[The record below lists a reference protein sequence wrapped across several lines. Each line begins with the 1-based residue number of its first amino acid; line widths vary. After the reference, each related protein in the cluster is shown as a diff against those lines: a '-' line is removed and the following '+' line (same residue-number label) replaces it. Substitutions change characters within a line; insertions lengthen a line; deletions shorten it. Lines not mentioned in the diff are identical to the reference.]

1 MDELKRIGIKSFD
14 ELTITDDFMF
24 GVVMGDPKNLKPLI
38 EYILGVKIA
47 RIEYP
52 ERQKTIEVNPDRKGV
67 RLDVYCED
75 DEKTVYAIEIQTSD
89 EKNLPKRIRYYR
101 DMIDINILDKGMNYK
116 ELRKSFVIFICTFDY
131 FKKDRYMY
139 TFLSQCQE
147 DGDLYLNDET
157 TSIVLNV
164 NGTIGE
170 IDEELKGALRY
181 MAGQAP
187 SGAYAETLDA
197 AVKEARINKKWRRD
211 YMSIALKFQEYE
223 EIGEARGIE
232 IGEARGKEIGEARG
246 KEIGALATT
255 VSLVRNNKG
264 KASEEQI
271 ITFLGVNPKQY
282 RQISEAIEDNPDM
295 NDWEIAETILA
306 ENA

>member
-1 MDELKRIGIKSFD
+1 MGELKRYGIKTFD

-24 GVVMGDPKNLKPLI
+24 GRVMSDPKNLKPLL
-38 EYILGVKIA
+38 ELILHVKIA

-52 ERQKTIEVNPDRKGV
+52 ERQKTIETSPDHKGV

-75 DEKTVYAIEIQTSD
+75 DGKTVYAIEIQTSD

-101 DMIDINILDKGMNYK
+101 DMIDINILDKGADYI
-116 ELRKSFVIFICTFDY
+116 ELKKSFVIFICTFDY

-147 DGDLYLNDET
+147 DGRLYLDDET

-164 NGTIGE
+164 NGTVGD

-187 SGAYAETLDA
+187 SGSYAETLAA
-197 AVKEARINKKWRRD
+197 AVKEARTNEKWRRD
-211 YMSIALKFQEYE
+211 YVSIALKFKEYE
-223 EIGEARGIE
+223 KIGMKIGEE
-232 IGEARGKEIGEARG
+232 RGKKIGS
-246 KEIGALATT
+246 LANT
-255 VSLVRNNKG
+255 VSGIRNNKEE
-264 KASEEQI
+264 ATEEQI
-271 ITFLGVNPKQY
+271 IKFLRLDKVLY
-282 RQISEAIEDNPDM
+282 RKISEMIDANPDM
-295 NDWEIAETILA
+295 SDWEIAETILA
-306 ENA
+306 DDEFND

>member
-1 MDELKRIGIKSFD
+1 MAEMKRNNIKSFE

-52 ERQKTIEVNPDRKGV
+52 ERQKTIEANPDRKGV

-181 MAGQAP
+181 MAGQVP
-187 SGAYAETLDA
+187 SGTYAKTLDA
-197 AVKEARINKKWRRD
+197 AVKEARSNKKWKRD
-211 YMSIALKFQEYE
+211 YMSIAIQLLEHE
-223 EIGEARGIE
+223 
-232 IGEARGKEIGEARG
+232 EIGEARG
-246 KEIGALATT
+246 KEIGALATK
-255 VSLVRNNKG
+255 VSQVKQSKG
-264 KASEEQI
+264 KATEDII
-271 ITFLGVNPKQY
+271 ITVLGMDKEQY
-282 RQISEAIEDNPDM
+282 RRISDAIEDNPDM
-295 NDWEIAETILA
+295 NDWEIAETIIA
-306 ENA
+306 DGK

>member
-1 MDELKRIGIKSFD
+1 MDGLKRIGVKSFD

-52 ERQKTIEVNPDRKGV
+52 ERQKTIEANPDRKGV

-101 DMIDINILDKGMNYK
+101 DMIDINILDKGTNYK
-116 ELRKSFVIFICTFDY
+116 ELKKSFVIFICTFDY

-187 SGAYAETLDA
+187 SGTYAKTLDA
-197 AVKEARINKKWRRD
+197 AVKEARVNEKWRRD

-223 EIGEARGIE
+223 EIGEARG
-232 IGEARGKEIGEARG
+232 
-246 KEIGALATT
+246 KEIGALATK
-255 VSLVRNNKG
+255 VSQVKQSKG
-264 KASEEQI
+264 KATEDII
-271 ITFLGVNPKQY
+271 ITVLGMDKEQY
-282 RQISEAIEDNPDM
+282 RRISEAIEDNPNM

>member
-1 MDELKRIGIKSFD
+1 MAEMKRNNIKSFE

-52 ERQKTIEVNPDRKGV
+52 ERQKTIEANPDCKGV

-181 MAGQAP
+181 MAGQVP
-187 SGAYAETLDA
+187 SGTYAKTLDA
-197 AVKEARINKKWRRD
+197 AVKEARSNKKWKRD
-211 YMSIALKFQEYE
+211 YMSIAIQLLEHE
-223 EIGEARGIE
+223 
-232 IGEARGKEIGEARG
+232 EIGEARG
-246 KEIGALATT
+246 KEIGALATK
-255 VSLVRNNKG
+255 VSQVKQSKG
-264 KASEEQI
+264 KATEDII
-271 ITFLGVNPKQY
+271 ITVLGMDKEQY
-282 RQISEAIEDNPDM
+282 RRISDAIEDNPDM
-295 NDWEIAETILA
+295 NDWEIAETIIA
-306 ENA
+306 DGK

>member
-1 MDELKRIGIKSFD
+1 MDGLKRIGVKSFD

-38 EYILGVKIA
+38 EYILGVKIS

-52 ERQKTIEVNPDRKGV
+52 ERQKTIEANPDRKGV
-67 RLDVYCED
+67 RLDVYCKD

-101 DMIDINILDKGMNYK
+101 DMIDINILDKGTNYK
-116 ELRKSFVIFICTFDY
+116 ELKKSFVIFICTFDY

-197 AVKEARINKKWRRD
+197 AVKEARVNKKWRRD

-232 IGEARGKEIGEARG
+232 IG
-246 KEIGALATT
+246 ALATK
-255 VSLVRNNKG
+255 VSQVKQSKG
-264 KASEEQI
+264 KATEDII
-271 ITFLGVNPKQY
+271 ITVLGMDKEQY
-282 RQISEAIEDNPDM
+282 RRISDAIEDNPDM
-295 NDWEIAETILA
+295 NDWEIAETIIA
-306 ENA
+306 NGK